1 MFNLNER
8 FITFQITRIL
18 LKELIDFLTEKM
30 CLVYNIF
37 PPPQGRIPRAAAK
50 KYVTSGNNKKIGHC
64 GIIAKMSHSK
74 RS

>member
-50 KYVTSGNNKKIGHC
+50 K
-64 GIIAKMSHSK
+64 
-74 RS
+74 